1 MLKSKKILV
10 TAGPT
15 HEYLDDIRFIG
26 NRSSGKQGVE
36 IAKCLQK
43 LEADVTLVIGP
54 VNLEL
59 VGLSKVVRV
68 ESAVQMNDA
77 VIETGPFDIAICA
90 AAVSDWRPKEKAK
103 TKIKKSSI
111 SKPQFLELVEN
122 PDILK
127 NICVAENRPN
137 LVIGF
142 AAETNDL
149 LTNARLKLENKG
161 CDWIVANKVTAE
173 SNNMGG
179 GENEVIIIKK
189 NEEVK
194 VARQSKEG
202 IAKLICRKI
211 VEEFSC

>member
-26 NRSSGKQGVE
+26 NRSSGRQGAE

-43 LEADVTLVIGP
+43 LEADVTLVVGP

-59 VGLSKVVRV
+59 ASLSKVIRV
-68 ESAVQMNDA
+68 ESAMQMNDA

-149 LTNARLKLENKG
+149 LTNARLKLKNKG

-202 IAKLICRKI
+202 IAKLICKKI
-211 VEEFSC
+211 VEEFSG